1 MKKDKDKDRK
11 GKEGKEDSDKSSS
24 SASNQTSMIAEKKI
38 TLRESDSGIKPIGRD
53 FPGPRG
59 ADVPLRIAIEKK
71 AYAELIAH
79 AKESLDRE
87 VCGVLAGN
95 LCEDD
100 EGLFVSV
107 EAAIRGTAA
116 SEASTHVT
124 FTQATWNAIHKVLE
138 EDYPKLKIVGW
149 YHTHPGFGVEF
160 SDMDLFIQKN
170 FFSGSTQIALVT
182 DPLNGAVAI
191 CVNGEEGAKYLTRFW
206 VDGREQHSKVPARE
220 TAGKDGSGA
229 ASSEGIAGDSI
240 QRLETRVTQLVQA
253 LDEQRRTFQNFL
265 LFCGTVFCF
274 AVLLTAGYFIWGIYT
289 ARSDTDR
296 VRLTVADRDVTMPT
310 EVYKQL
316 EAKRLTLIPA
326 ELAMAV
332 KDLMERASLGAFPT
346 VSVTN
351 APSEPA
357 TNPPGKTTD
366 PAAAGQSGK
375 DGKATAS
382 GMSNA
387 PPPAP
392 NASPDTKH

>member
-1 MKKDKDKDRK
+1 MKKDKEKDRK
-11 GKEGKEDSDKSSS
+11 ESGKEMKENSEKS
-24 SASNQTSMIAEKKI
+24 SASQGSVAEKKI
-38 TLRESDSGIKPIGRD
+38 TLRESDSGIKPIGRN

-59 ADVPLRIAIEKK
+59 ADVPLRVAIEKK

-87 VCGVLAGN
+87 VCGVLAGH

-138 EDYPKLKIVGW
+138 EDFPKLKIVGW

-191 CVNGEEGAKYLTRFW
+191 CVNGEEGARYLDRFW
-206 VDGREQHSKVPARE
+206 VDGREQEAKVPARQARKYG
-220 TAGKDGSGA
+220 TAATATESSGGEA
-229 ASSEGIAGDSI
+229 M
-240 QRLETRVTQLVQA
+240 QKLETRVTQLVQA

-289 ARSDTDR
+289 SKAEPPKAHLQIGDKDIAIP
-296 VRLTVADRDVTMPT
+296 LDLA
-310 EVYKQL
+310 KQL
-316 EAKRLTLIPA
+316 DAANVKLVPA
-326 ELAMAV
+326 PILME
-332 KDLMERASLGAFPT
+332 LMERANLTGMPIAGFTNALAAPVDTNAPGQGAKDGKTAPAT
-346 VSVTN
+346 GVTN
-351 APSEPA
+351 ATPGTGDA
-357 TNPPGKTTD
+357 NPNP
-366 PAAAGQSGK
+366 
-375 DGKATAS
+375 
-382 GMSNA
+382 
-387 PPPAP
+387 
-392 NASPDTKH
+392 KH

>member
-11 GKEGKEDSDKSSS
+11 GKEDKEGSEKPS
-24 SASNQTSMIAEKKI
+24 SAASSQTSLVAEKKI
-38 TLRESDSGIKPIGRD
+38 TLRETESGLKPISRD

-59 ADVPLRIAIEKK
+59 VDVPLRIAVDKK

-87 VCGVLAGN
+87 VCGVLAGH

-138 EDYPKLKIVGW
+138 DDFPKLKIVGW

-160 SDMDLFIQKN
+160 SDMDLFIQQN

-191 CVNGEEGAKYLTRFW
+191 CVNGEGGAKYLTQFW
-206 VDGREQHSKVPARE
+206 VDGREQQCKVPARQA
-220 TAGKDGSGA
+220 AGQGTGA
-229 ASSEGIAGDSI
+229 ASAADGGGEGL

-265 LFCGTVFCF
+265 LFCGMVFCF
-274 AVLLTAGYFIWGIYT
+274 AVLAYAGVAIWNVYTSRADTA
-289 ARSDTDR
+289 R
-296 VRLTVADRDVTMPT
+296 VRLTVADREVTMPM
-310 EVYKQL
+310 EVVKQL
-316 EAKRLTLIPA
+316 EAKKLTLIPA
-326 ELAMAV
+326 ELAMV
-332 KDLMERASLGAFPT
+332 MKELMERANLGAFPT
-346 VSVTN
+346 VAVTN
-351 APSEPA
+351 APPEPVDPKSNPAAKAPDKAAPPA
-357 TNPPGKTTD
+357 TTSDAAPG
-366 PAAAGQSGK
+366 
-375 DGKATAS
+375 AT
-382 GMSNA
+382 
-387 PPPAP
+387 
-392 NASPDTKH
+392 NASPTPKP

>member
-1 MKKDKDKDRK
+1 MKNKDRK
-11 GKEGKEDSDKSSS
+11 GADKESPDKSSKS
-24 SASNQTSMIAEKKI
+24 GTSQTALVADKKI
-38 TLRESDSGIKPIGRD
+38 TLRETDSGIKPVWRD

-59 ADVPLRIAIEKK
+59 SDVPLRIAIDKK

-87 VCGVLAGN
+87 VCGVLAGH

-191 CVNGEEGAKYLTRFW
+191 CVNGDDGAKYLTRFW
-206 VDGREQHSKVPARE
+206 VDGREQQTKVPARE
-220 TAGKDGSGA
+220 VAKDAGGV
-229 ASSEGIAGDSI
+229 SS
-240 QRLETRVTQLVQA
+240 T
-253 LDEQRRTFQNFL
+253 
-265 LFCGTVFCF
+265 
-274 AVLLTAGYFIWGIYT
+274 
-289 ARSDTDR
+289 
-296 VRLTVADRDVTMPT
+296 
-310 EVYKQL
+310 
-316 EAKRLTLIPA
+316 
-326 ELAMAV
+326 
-332 KDLMERASLGAFPT
+332 
-346 VSVTN
+346 
-351 APSEPA
+351 
-357 TNPPGKTTD
+357 
-366 PAAAGQSGK
+366 
-375 DGKATAS
+375 
-382 GMSNA
+382 
-387 PPPAP
+387 
-392 NASPDTKH
+392 